1 MRDFNPT
8 LHRNQR
14 GEALKAVQEDEVRRS
29 ISDWALR
36 LEMNRDNVLKFLSD
50 ALRKPDKDMRAWAAQ
65 KLGEIDGKRAV
76 EPLKEA
82 LAEEQD
88 DETKKA
94 MEEAVGKLE
103 K

>member
-1 MRDFNPT
+1 
-8 LHRNQR
+8 
-14 GEALKAVQEDEVRRS
+14 
-29 ISDWALR
+29 
-36 LEMNRDNVLKFLSD
+36 
-50 ALRKPDKDMRAWAAQ
+50 MRAWAAQ

-82 LAEEQD
+82 LAKEQD

-103 K
+103 KEGQ